1 MGITRS
7 DIFTDDVN
15 KAAQLAKAF
24 AHPARFTILR
34 HLIHSKAC
42 IVNDLVD
49 IVGLAQPTISQ
60 HLKELKSIG
69 IIKGEIEGPRVCYCI
84 NEEVW
89 DEFKVLFTG
98 IIDMYD
104 ASRNCCK

>member
-7 DIFTDDVN
+7 DIYTEDIN

-24 AHPARFTILR
+24 AHPARLTIVR
-34 HLIHSKAC
+34 HLISTRAC

-49 IVGLAQPTISQ
+49 VVGLSQPTISQ
-60 HLKELKSIG
+60 HLKELKQAG

-84 NEEVW
+84 NDTVWNEVKNIFS
-89 DEFKVLFTG
+89 ELFEL
-98 IIDMYD
+98 YD
-104 ASRNCCK
+104 STRSCC